1 MKKIFNKFSKIIFVL
16 GIIALITMV
25 LIVANTVDD
34 ATIDG
39 IIATTMCICLVIIFV
54 FCMFAVVSAILA
66 IIEGLK
72 KDKVAFLKKIFSNV
86 IWITIAHIVP
96 YVLDY
101 FYEYTVPVRI
111 EIGRIVFRV
120 FITAFAIIGGE
131 YMLADHSKED
141 NDGLHF

>member
-25 LIVANTVDD
+25 LIVANTAD

-39 IIATTMCICLVIIFV
+39 ILATAMLICLVIIFV
-54 FCMFAVVSAILA
+54 FCMFAVVSVILA

-72 KDKVAFLKKIFSNV
+72 KDKVAFLKKIFLDV

-96 YVLDY
+96 YILDY
-101 FYEYTVPVRI
+101 FYEYTVPVRF
-111 EIGRIVFRV
+111 EIGRIVLRV
-120 FITAFAIIGGE
+120 FITTFAIIGGE